1 MNKYQCPVCSVE
13 MTVGH
18 SEKGPVDGVYIWCRN
33 DKCTSQEVAGHGK
46 DEKQAWE
53 TVQMKYVKREERK

>member
-1 MNKYQCPVCSVE
+1 MKYNCPVCSAE

-33 DKCTSQEVAGHGK
+33 DKCTAQEVMGHGDKEK
-46 DEKQAWE
+46 DAWE
-53 TVQMKYVKREERK
+53 VVQQRFVKREERK